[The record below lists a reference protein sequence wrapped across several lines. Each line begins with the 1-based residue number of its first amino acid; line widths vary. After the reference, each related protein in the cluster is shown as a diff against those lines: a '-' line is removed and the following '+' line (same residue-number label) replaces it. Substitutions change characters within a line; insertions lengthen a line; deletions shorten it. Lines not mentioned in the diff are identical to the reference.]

1 VKFGTIVAA
10 QARRVPDRVAVACA
24 GERRTFGELD
34 ARSDRLARALLARGL
49 RSGDRV
55 VLYLGNGLPF
65 VELFLAVL
73 KAGGLVVPVTARLV
87 GPELRYIVGDT
98 RPFAIA
104 FEGAARATVETARA
118 LAPEA
123 LRIVSGGEAGPGE
136 ARLADLVEAGEA
148 EAPPRLP
155 AAPDDMMIMY
165 TSGTTGV
172 PKGAIITHSNLI
184 TQTYMNVAEW
194 KLTDADRFLAT
205 TPLAH
210 RIGLARVT
218 CGLLLGATSV
228 VMPRFDAA
236 AAARLIDAEG
246 ITVMGMVPTVARM
259 LLDHLE
265 GVPGGGESL
274 RVALVTGEAFPLE
287 VKRRLQARWPQVRM
301 YSFFA
306 MTEGGTVTSLGP
318 TEQLS
323 HGTTVGRPL
332 PGVEVRIV
340 DDKDQDV
347 PTGDVGEIL
356 IRSGE
361 PGRYTVMRGYY
372 NRPDAD
378 AEAFVDGF
386 FRTGDLGRFDADG
399 YLSIVD
405 RRKDMIL
412 SGGLNIYSK
421 EVERALES
429 HPAVAEAAVVGVPDA
444 RFGEA
449 VCAYV
454 IVERGAA
461 VTAGELIEHCRA
473 LIAGYKKP
481 RHVRFVD
488 DLPRNGIGKVM
499 KAELRARAAGPLP

>member
-1 VKFGTIVAA
+1 MKFGTVVAA
-10 QARRVPDRVAVACA
+10 QARRVPERVAVACGA
-24 GERRTFGELD
+24 ERLTFGELN
-34 ARSDRLARALLARGL
+34 ARSDRLANALLGRGL

-65 VELFLAVL
+65 VELFLAAA
-73 KAGGLVVPVTARLV
+73 KAGAIAVPVPARLV

-104 FEGAARATVETARA
+104 FEGSARPIVETARE
-118 LAPEA
+118 LAPDVVS
-123 LRIVSGGEAGPGE
+123 IVAGSDAAPGE
-136 ARLADLVEAGEA
+136 LRLADLVDAGA
-148 EAPPRLP
+148 
-155 AAPDDMMIMY
+155 AAPSPWLPPALDDLMILY

-184 TQTYMNVAEW
+184 TQTYMNVSAW
-194 KLTDADRFLAT
+194 KLTEDDRLLAT

-236 AAARLIDAEG
+236 DAMRLIDAEG
-246 ITVMGMVPTVARM
+246 VTVMGMVPTIARM

-265 GVPGGGESL
+265 GVAGGGESL
-274 RVALVTGEAFPLE
+274 RVVLVTGEAFPVE

-306 MTEGGTVTSLGP
+306 MTEGGTVTTLGP

-323 HGTTVGRPL
+323 HGATVGRPL

-340 DDKDQDV
+340 DDNHHDV

-356 IRSGE
+356 VRSGE
-361 PGRYTVMRGYY
+361 PGRYTIMRGYY
-372 NRPDAD
+372 NRSEAD

-405 RRKDMIL
+405 RKKDMIL

-454 IVERGAA
+454 ILNHGAS
-461 VTAGELIEHCRA
+461 VTADELIERCRS
-473 LIAGYKKP
+473 LIASYKKP
-481 RHVRFVD
+481 RDVRFVES
-488 DLPRNGIGKVM
+488 LPRNSVGKVV
-499 KAELRARAAGPLP
+499 KESLRAGGTPRS